1 MTAMGSFVLA
11 FPDEH
16 FLRVVS
22 DLTSSPRVRTFE
34 DAERLTDLG
43 ALCRELV
50 GPDTEV
56 VTVGP
61 SIASVDAL
69 ALISELDRHYPTVG
83 LVLVYKPNADLWQ
96 SALLAGARDIIDPE
110 ADEFSI
116 ELALDRATDRAR
128 ERRESL
134 RGQTMPETPALPAN
148 GRIVTITSPKG
159 GSGKTVVATNL
170 AVFLAK
176 RAPGDVVLVDLDLQ
190 FGDVASALG
199 LTPTYTMYTATQASG
214 SEATLLKAFL
224 TPHSSQLLVLCAP
237 DEPTEADD
245 VKEGDAVRIVVEL
258 SRLFRWVIVDT
269 GAGLDDLT
277 LSVAEV
283 ATDLVF
289 VSSTDVLSVRGIR
302 KEAAIMDQL
311 GVRATR
317 HLLLNRSD
325 AKVGLSA
332 KDISET
338 INMAITAEVPS
349 SRAVPT
355 AVNIGIPVIEH
366 DPRGS
371 AARGLMALGLRLLET
386 AGEPAAAKS
395 WRNFLR

>member
-1 MTAMGSFVLA
+1 MSAFVLA
-11 FPDEH
+11 FPSERFHQVATEILGSETIRRFDDVES
-16 FLRVVS
+16 LD
-22 DLTSSPRVRTFE
+22 DLAAV
-34 DAERLTDLG
+34 
-43 ALCRELV
+43 CRALV
-50 GPDTEV
+50 GPETEV

-61 SIASVDAL
+61 TIDADDAL
-69 ALISELDRHYPTVG
+69 ALIRELDRRHPGVS
-83 LVLVYKPNADLWQ
+83 LVLVHAPNPGLWQ
-96 SALLAGARDIIDPE
+96 AALLAGARDIVDPD
-110 ADEFSI
+110 ADAYSI
-116 ELALDRATDRAR
+116 EVALERAVDLSR
-128 ERRESL
+128 ERRESFRL
-134 RGQTMPETPALPAN
+134 LGVPAASPAPTT

-176 RAPGDVVLVDLDLQ
+176 RCPGEVVLVDLDLQ

-214 SEATLLKAFL
+214 REATLLKAFL

-258 SRLFRWVIVDT
+258 SKLFRWVIVDT
-269 GAGLDDLT
+269 GAGLDDMT
-277 LSVAEV
+277 LSIAEV

-289 VSSTDVLSVRGIR
+289 VSSTDVLSVRGVR

-325 AKVGLSA
+325 ARVGLSA

-338 INMAITAEVPS
+338 IGMPITASVPS
-349 SRAVPT
+349 SRSVPMS
-355 AVNIGIPVIEH
+355 VNIGVPVVDH
-366 DPRGS
+366 DARS
-371 AARGLMALGLRLLET
+371 AAARGLAALGALLLESV
-386 AGEPAAAKS
+386 GEPPAAKS

>member
-1 MTAMGSFVLA
+1 MSSFVLA
-11 FPDEH
+11 FSDESFH
-16 FLRVVS
+16 RTVS
-22 DLTSSPRVRTFE
+22 DLVGTQSVRRFDDSE
-34 DAERLTDLG
+34 GLTDLA
-43 ALCRELV
+43 ALCRQLV
-50 GPDTEV
+50 GPETEV

-61 SIASVDAL
+61 AIAADEAL
-69 ALISELDRHYPTVG
+69 ALIKELDRRHPG
-83 LVLVYKPNADLWQ
+83 LSLVLVHKPNAALWQ
-96 SALLAGARDIIDPE
+96 AALLAGARDIVDPQTD
-110 ADEFSI
+110 AFSI
-116 ELALDRATDRAR
+116 EIALDRAADLAH

-134 RGQTMPETPALPAN
+134 RIQGVPVAVAPAAK
-148 GRIVTITSPKG
+148 GRIVTVTSPKG

-176 RAPGDVVLVDLDLQ
+176 RAPGEVVLVDLDLQ

-224 TPHSSQLLVLCAP
+224 TPHSSQLMVLCAP

-258 SRLFRWVIVDT
+258 SKLFRWVVVDT

-277 LSVAEV
+277 LSIAEV
-283 ATDLVF
+283 ASDLIF
-289 VSSTDVLSVRGIR
+289 VSSTDVLSVRGVR

-332 KDISET
+332 KDISAT
-338 INMAITAEVPS
+338 IGLPIAAEVPS
-349 SRAVPT
+349 SRSVPT
-355 AVNIGIPVIEH
+355 SVNIGVPVVEH
-366 DPRGS
+366 DARS
-371 AARGLMALGLRLLET
+371 AAARGLAALGTLLLET